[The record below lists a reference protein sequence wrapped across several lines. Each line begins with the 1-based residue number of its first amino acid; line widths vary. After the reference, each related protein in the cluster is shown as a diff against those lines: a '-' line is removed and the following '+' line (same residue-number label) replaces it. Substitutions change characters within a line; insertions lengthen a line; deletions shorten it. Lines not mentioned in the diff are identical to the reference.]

1 METKREHLRYKSCD
15 QGNVLIYVLV
25 AVALFAALGFALTQ
39 QTRNSGTQELDR
51 ANLEFYAMQL
61 IGYAAQVRSVIEQ
74 MEITGTSIDEIDFV
88 PPEDSDFNL
97 APHLHKIY
105 HPEGGGLNIRT
116 LNEKV
121 IAQTASTPPPG
132 WFLGRFNNVE
142 WTNGSGRDVILT
154 AYQISYAVCEVLN
167 EKITGSSTIPAL
179 TTNMNDVLVDTSTN
193 LDLTIARCAA
203 CEGYTSL
210 CVSNVARDAYS
221 FYTVVGDQ

>member
-1 METKREHLRYKSCD
+1 METKREHLKRENCD

-51 ANLEFYAMQL
+51 ANLEFYATQL

-88 PPEDSDFNL
+88 RPDESGFNTS
-97 APHLHKIY
+97 PHLHKIY
-105 HPEGGGLNIRT
+105 HPEGGGLNIAT
-116 LNEKV
+116 LNEEV

-142 WTNGSGRDVILT
+142 WTEGSGQDVILT
-154 AYQISYAVCEVLN
+154 TYQISEAVCTVLN
-167 EKITGSSTIPAL
+167 EKITGSPTIPGL
-179 TTNMNDVLVDTSTN
+179 TTFMSNVLVDTASN
-193 LDLTIARCAA
+193 LDLTVARCAA
-203 CEGYTSL
+203 CDGYTSL
-210 CVSNVARDAYS
+210 CVTNNIGDAYS
-221 FYTVVGDQ
+221 FYTIVGDQ